1 MISLNPNSSAVWS
14 VIDLKDSRRLMIH
27 RDAFSFSQMI
37 LLVPRSLLRLTQ
49 KVNLRDP
56 LPIKR
61 GKCR

>member
-1 MISLNPNSSAVWS
+1 MISLNPNSNAVWS
-14 VIDLKDSRRLMIH
+14 VIALNDLRRLMIH
-27 RDAFSFSQMI
+27 RDAFSFREMI
-37 LLVPRSLLRLTQ
+37 LLVTRSLLRLTQ